1 MPPVS
6 HLIAYSLSLFAA
18 GAIICQIFAGQGET
32 NLRYYE
38 LMMVVPQM
46 DEEGLSATLDRVNND
61 IGERGGTVVR
71 QQRWGGLRRLAYPI
85 NDHNEGNYVLTY
97 LELEPER
104 ASDLEANLRVSEN
117 VLRHLL
123 LRIDAIPEVKE
134 APPQPAPAAAPVD
147 TAAEAPAATEEAP
160 ATEAT
165 EATSTETQAE
175 AEVVEAAE
183 AVTPA
188 EEPVAE
194 AQAEAVAE
202 TEEESAPE
210 VEAEP
215 VASEEAP
222 EAQAEEEGEENKE
235 QEA

>member
-1 MPPVS
+1 MPRRSRTGAFRSPARVS
-6 HLIAYSLSLFAA
+6 LHNSLSPFAA

-85 NDHNEGNYVLTY
+85 NDHNEGNYFLTY

-104 ASDLEANLRVSEN
+104 AGELEANLRVSEN

-123 LRIDAIPEVKE
+123 LRIDSIPEIKE
-134 APPQPAPAAAPVD
+134 TPPQPAPAAAEAPVD
-147 TAAEAPAATEEAP
+147 AAAEAPASTEEAP
-160 ATEAT
+160 ASEAT
-165 EATSTETQAE
+165 DATSTETQAE
-175 AEVVEAAE
+175 AEVR
-183 AVTPA
+183 
-188 EEPVAE
+188 
-194 AQAEAVAE
+194 
-202 TEEESAPE
+202 
-210 VEAEP
+210 
-215 VASEEAP
+215 
-222 EAQAEEEGEENKE
+222 
-235 QEA
+235 